1 MLNFQ
6 KIFSAQITLNP
17 NHSAMKTNYAILIL
31 LLAAILQS
39 CNANFNSK
47 SENQVIDEQ
56 AVDGASKLKISG
68 IFNLYLSQGDQ
79 PNLKIEGDE
88 ELVQKLKVT
97 QDGEWLELDFEKV
110 NENFFKKNSKLNV
123 YLTLSELEE
132 FVFDGVGNIK
142 TEGTLEVEDIS
153 IRGDGVGNLNLE
165 LQANTIK
172 AVFSMLGNINLSGS
186 VNSIALSNDGLGNV
200 DASGLIAQNMNLKS
214 SGIGRVAVHCEGDL
228 SIIVDGIGTV
238 SYEGNPNVIK
248 EEINGI
254 GKVTRN

>member
-1 MLNFQ
+1 
-6 KIFSAQITLNP
+6 
-17 NHSAMKTNYAILIL
+17 MKTNPLIL
-31 LLAAILQS
+31 VLFLALIFQS
-39 CNANFNSK
+39 CTLNFSRK
-47 SENQVIDEQ
+47 SEESISDSRDIE
-56 AVDGASKLKISG
+56 GTRKLKVNG
-68 IFNLYLSQGDQ
+68 IFNLYLSQGDA
-79 PNLKIEGDE
+79 PMLRIEGDE
-88 ELVQKLKVT
+88 EVTKKLKVT
-97 QDGEWLELDFEKV
+97 QNGEWLELDFEEV
-110 NENFFKKNSKLNV
+110 NENFFKRNSKVDV

-142 TEGTLEVEDIS
+142 TEGPIEVEDIS

-186 VNSIALSNDGLGNV
+186 VNSIGLSNDGLGNV

-254 GKVTRN
+254 GKVMRN

>member
-1 MLNFQ
+1 
-6 KIFSAQITLNP
+6 
-17 NHSAMKTNYAILIL
+17 MKTNLLIPIL

-39 CNANFNSK
+39 CTLNFNRK
-47 SENQVIDEQ
+47 SENSVSDNREIE
-56 AVDGASKLKISG
+56 GTRKLKVSG
-68 IFNLYLSQGDQ
+68 IFNLYLSQGDK
-79 PNLKIEGDE
+79 PMLRIEGDE
-88 ELVQKLKVT
+88 ELTKKLKVT
-97 QDGEWLELDFEKV
+97 QNGDWLELDFDKV
-110 NENFFKKNSKLNV
+110 NESFFKNNSKVDV
-123 YLTLSELEE
+123 YLTLSQLEE

-142 TEGTLEVEDIS
+142 TEEPLEVGDIS

-172 AVFSMLGNINLSGS
+172 AVFSMLGNINLSGK
-186 VNSIALSNDGLGNV
+186 VNSIGLSNDGLGNV
-200 DASGLIAQNMNLKS
+200 DASDLIAQTMNLKS

-238 SYEGNPNVIK
+238 SYTGNPNVIK

>member
-1 MLNFQ
+1 
-6 KIFSAQITLNP
+6 
-17 NHSAMKTNYAILIL
+17 MKTTLLIPVL
-31 LLAAILQS
+31 LLAVFLQS
-39 CNANFNSK
+39 CTLNFNRK
-47 SENQVIDEQ
+47 SENSISDNREIE
-56 AVDGASKLKISG
+56 GTRKLKVSG

-79 PNLKIEGDE
+79 PLLRIEGDE
-88 ELVQKLKVT
+88 EMTQKLKVT
-97 QDGEWLELDFEKV
+97 QNGEWLELDFEKV
-110 NENFFKKNSKLNV
+110 NENFFKRNSKVDV

-142 TEGTLEVEDIS
+142 TEGPLTVEDIS

-172 AVFSMLGNINLSGS
+172 AVFSMLGNINLSGT
-186 VNSIALSNDGLGNV
+186 VNSIGLSNDGLGNV
-200 DASGLIAQNMNLKS
+200 DASGLIAQTMNLKS

-238 SYEGNPNVIK
+238 SYTGNPNVTK

-254 GKVTRN
+254 GKVIRN

>member
-1 MLNFQ
+1 
-6 KIFSAQITLNP
+6 
-17 NHSAMKTNYAILIL
+17 MKTNL
-31 LLAAILQS
+31 LLPVLLLTVILQS
-39 CNANFNSK
+39 CTLNFNRK
-47 SENQVIDEQ
+47 SENSVSDNREIE
-56 AVDGASKLKISG
+56 GTKKLKVSG
-68 IFNLYLSQGDQ
+68 IFNLYLSQGDK
-79 PNLKIEGDE
+79 PMLRIEGDE
-88 ELVQKLKVT
+88 ELTQKLKVT
-97 QDGEWLELDFEKV
+97 QNGEWLELDFEKV
-110 NENFFKKNSKLNV
+110 NENFFKRNSKVDV

-142 TEGTLEVEDIS
+142 TEGTLEVKDIS

-186 VNSIALSNDGLGNV
+186 VNSIGLSNDGLGNV

-254 GKVTRN
+254 GKVMRN